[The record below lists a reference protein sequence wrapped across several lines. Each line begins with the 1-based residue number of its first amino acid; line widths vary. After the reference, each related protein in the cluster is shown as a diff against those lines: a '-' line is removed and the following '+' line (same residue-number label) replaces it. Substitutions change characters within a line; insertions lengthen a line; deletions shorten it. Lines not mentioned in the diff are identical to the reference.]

1 MLLPGKDRDFPG
13 QVSGWGVRENQ
24 DLRQVHRERRGRI
37 SETWPSSKL
46 YIHIVNIYN
55 IKNMTTV
62 ESFPKD

>member
-13 QVSGWGVRENQ
+13 QVSGWGVRESQ

-37 SETWPSSKL
+37 SETGPSTKL
-46 YIHIVNIYN
+46 SIHIVNIDN
-55 IKNMTTV
+55 LKNPTTV